1 LQCRDAARV
10 DFRCDAKGVP
20 CFLEI
25 NPLPGLHPTHSDL
38 PMIATQE
45 SMSYPELI
53 DSIIKSALS
62 RLQPVKV

>member
-1 LQCRDAARV
+1 
-10 DFRCDAKGVP
+10 
-20 CFLEI
+20 
-25 NPLPGLHPTHSDL
+25 L

-45 SMSYPELI
+45 AMSYPELI